1 MHDDQVAQVRRFN
14 RFVTV
19 RAGALQ
25 NHFLGRDRPLGE
37 SRVLYEIGIKG
48 ADLRELRARLDLD
61 SGYLSRLV
69 QALAAKGL
77 VTLRAST
84 DDERVR
90 RASLTRMGLAELEL
104 INRRSDEAA
113 AAMLEPLSSAQRER
127 LVAAMGEVHRL
138 LRAAGARLE
147 RVPPSMP
154 QARWCVAQYFAELG
168 IPWPTFNAVLVTWT
182 ELSCGALLLVGL
194 FSRVASIPLIVTMAV
209 AVATAKRAEI
219 GGLSDLFFQVEFTYI
234 CMLLVIVVLGPGAA
248 SLDGLVARLVDR
260 SAARKRTRLGR
271 PALATG

>member
-1 MHDDQVAQVRRFN
+1 MQDDQVAQVRRFN

-154 QARWCVAQYFAELG
+154 QARWCVAQYFAELDRRFERG
-168 IPWPTFNAVLVTWT
+168 FDPGRSLPADD
-182 ELSCGALLLVGL
+182 
-194 FSRVASIPLIVTMAV
+194 
-209 AVATAKRAEI
+209 AEMVPPE
-219 GGLSDLFFQVEFTYI
+219 G
-234 CMLLVIVVLGPGAA
+234 
-248 SLDGLVARLVDR
+248 
-260 SAARKRTRLGR
+260 
-271 PALATG
+271 